1 MIKKLAT
8 FVFLIIFV
16 SFQVYG
22 QTNHFNKG
30 INLSGWFQ
38 ESSPT
43 EIHFKKYT
51 KKDFENIKSL
61 GADVIRL
68 PINLHSMTDG
78 PPNYKLNDLFLNFLD
93 EAVNWAEELNIS
105 LILDNHTFDPAK
117 PTDPNIGEILIPVW
131 KNMAQHFKN
140 RSGLIYYEILNEP
153 HGISDSLW
161 RSIQGEVIDEIRLID
176 TAHTI
181 IVGASGFNSYN
192 NLQYLTPYEDENLIY
207 TFHFYDPFLFT
218 HQGASWTDPS
228 LVSLGGVPFPYD
240 ASIMPSVPDD
250 LMNTWVQWALQDYSN
265 TGTISYV
272 RGEIDKAVDF
282 KETYNV
288 NIFCG
293 EFGVYKPNSLNN
305 HRLLWYNIVRTYFE
319 YHDIPWTSWD
329 YHGGFGLFEDSDY
342 GLFEHDL
349 DTYLLAA
356 LGFNIPPQSEYEAA
370 PDSTEFSIYEDF
382 IETGIV
388 KSGSSGGTLNYYN
401 EDSMN
406 GLFSISWENPS
417 QYSLIG
423 FRFIYEKDLSFLKS
437 SNYHIGFWFKGN
449 NPNAEFQLRFVD
461 TKEND
466 QDRPWRMSYNIDFT
480 TAVFNNE
487 WNYVSIPLSQFFE
500 TGSWD
505 NNNWYNPEGKFD
517 WKLISSFEIVNEFD
531 KLKNTKIF
539 FDDIRIFNPD
549 SSTNVEDEI
558 LADDFLLYQNY
569 PNPFNP
575 STTIQYSIGKSSFV
589 TLQVF
594 DILGNEVAS
603 LVNEYKQSGNYR
615 INFNAQHLTSGIYFY
630 RLISNN
636 KILTKKLTLIK

>member
-1 MIKKLAT
+1 M
-8 FVFLIIFV
+8 
-16 SFQVYG
+16 
-22 QTNHFNKG
+22 
-30 INLSGWFQ
+30 
-38 ESSPT
+38 
-43 EIHFKKYT
+43 
-51 KKDFENIKSL
+51 
-61 GADVIRL
+61 
-68 PINLHSMTDG
+68 
-78 PPNYKLNDLFLNFLD
+78 
-93 EAVNWAEELNIS
+93 AE
-105 LILDNHTFDPAK
+105 
-117 PTDPNIGEILIPVW
+117 
-131 KNMAQHFKN
+131 HFKN

-161 RSIQGEVIDEIRLID
+161 RSIQGEVINEIRMID
-176 TAHTI
+176 TNHTI

-207 TFHFYDPFLFT
+207 TFHFYEPFLFT

-228 LVSLGGVPFPYD
+228 LVSLSGVPFPYD
-240 ASIMPSVPDD
+240 ASTMPSVPDD
-250 LMNTWVQWALQDYSN
+250 LINTWVQWAMQSYFN

-293 EFGVYKPNSLNN
+293 EFGVYKPNSLYN

-319 YHDIPWTSWD
+319 YHNIPWTSWD

-356 LGFNIPPQSEYEAA
+356 LGFNVPPQSEYELS
-370 PDSTEFSIYEDF
+370 PDSTEFYIYDDF

-401 EDSMN
+401 EDSKN
-406 GLFSISWENPS
+406 GQFSISWENPS

-461 TKEND
+461 TKENEE
-466 QDRPWRMSYNIDFT
+466 DRPWRMSYDIDFST
-480 TAVFNNE
+480 TVFNNE
-487 WNYVSIPLSQFFE
+487 WNYVSIPLNQFFE

-505 NNNWYNPEGKFD
+505 NNNWYNPEGNFD

-539 FDDIRIFNPD
+539 FDDIKIFNPD

-575 STTIQYSIGKSSFV
+575 STTIKYSIGKSSFV

-594 DILGNEVAS
+594 DLLGNEVTS
-603 LVNEYKQSGNYR
+603 LVNEHKQSGTHR
-615 INFNAQHLTSGIYFY
+615 IDFNAQHLSSGIYFY
-630 RLISNN
+630 RLISSN

>member
-1 MIKKLAT
+1 MIKKLGL
-8 FVFLIIFV
+8 FVSIIIF
-16 SFQVYG
+16 SFPVYG
-22 QTNHFNKG
+22 QTNHFTKG

-61 GADVIRL
+61 GVDVIRL
-68 PINLHSMTDG
+68 PINIHSMTDG
-78 PPNYKLNDLFLNFLD
+78 PPNYKLNELFLNFLD

-105 LILDNHTFDPAK
+105 LILDNHSFDPSK
-117 PTDPNIGEILIPVW
+117 HTDPHIGEILIPVW
-131 KNMAQHFKN
+131 KNMAEHFKN

-176 TAHTI
+176 TAHAI

-192 NLQYLTPYEDENLIY
+192 NLQYLTPYEDKNLIY
-207 TFHFYDPFLFT
+207 TFHFYEPFLFT

-228 LVSLGGVPFPYD
+228 LVSLSGVPFPYD
-240 ASIMPSVPDD
+240 ASTMPSVPDD
-250 LMNTWVQWALQDYSN
+250 LINTWVQWAMQSYFN

-293 EFGVYKPNSLNN
+293 EFGVYKPNSLYN

-319 YHDIPWTSWD
+319 YHNIPWTSWD

-356 LGFNIPPQSEYEAA
+356 LGFNVPPQSEYELS
-370 PDSTEFSIYEDF
+370 PDSTEFYIYDDF

-401 EDSMN
+401 EDSKN
-406 GLFSISWENPS
+406 GQFSISWENPS

-461 TKEND
+461 TKENEE
-466 QDRPWRMSYNIDFT
+466 DRPWRMSYDIDFST
-480 TAVFNNE
+480 TVFNNE
-487 WNYVSIPLSQFFE
+487 WNYVSIPLNQFFE

-558 LADDFLLYQNY
+558 LAVDFLLYQNY

-575 STTIQYSIGKSSFV
+575 STTIKYSIGKSSFV

-594 DILGNEVAS
+594 DLLGNEVTS
-603 LVNEYKQSGNYR
+603 LVNEHKQSGTHR
-615 INFNAQHLTSGIYFY
+615 IDFNAQHLSSGIYFY
-630 RLISNN
+630 RLISSN

>member
-1 MIKKLAT
+1 MINKLAA
-8 FVFLIIFV
+8 FVFLLIFF

-22 QTNHFNKG
+22 QPNHFNKG

-38 ESSPT
+38 ENSPT

-105 LILDNHTFDPAK
+105 LILDNHSFDPSK
-117 PTDPNIGEILIPVW
+117 PTDPNIDEILIPVW
-131 KNMAQHFKN
+131 KNMAEHFKN

-161 RSIQGEVIDEIRLID
+161 RSIQGEVINEIRMID
-176 TAHTI
+176 TNHTI

-207 TFHFYDPFLFT
+207 TFHFYEPFLFT

-228 LVSLGGVPFPYD
+228 LVSLSGVPFPYD
-240 ASIMPSVPDD
+240 ASTMPSVPDD
-250 LMNTWVQWALQDYSN
+250 LINTWVQWAMQSYFN

-293 EFGVYKPNSLNN
+293 EFGVYKPNSLYN

-319 YHDIPWTSWD
+319 YHNIPWTSWD

-356 LGFNIPPQSEYEAA
+356 LGFNVPPQSEYELS
-370 PDSTEFSIYEDF
+370 PDSTEFYIYDDF

-401 EDSMN
+401 EDSKN
-406 GLFSISWENPS
+406 GQFSISWENPS

-461 TKEND
+461 TKENEE
-466 QDRPWRMSYNIDFT
+466 DRPWRMSYDIDFST
-480 TAVFNNE
+480 TVFNNE
-487 WNYVSIPLSQFFE
+487 WNYVSIPLNQFFE

-505 NNNWYNPEGKFD
+505 NNNWYNPEGNFD

-539 FDDIRIFNPD
+539 FDDIKIFNPD

-575 STTIQYSIGKSSFV
+575 STTIKYSIGKSSFV

-594 DILGNEVAS
+594 DLLGNEVTS
-603 LVNEYKQSGNYR
+603 LVNEHKQSGTHR
-615 INFNAQHLTSGIYFY
+615 IDFNAQHLSSGIYFY
-630 RLISNN
+630 RLISSN